1 MMPLRLLLLLVF
13 TSSCQ
18 STLATEEELREILE
32 LGGGGDADA
41 AAAAAAAVGA
51 PDNVDIDDDVFGA
64 IAVKPEEGDAFYVGR
79 ICAKGWGMEEAS
91 SIPSINFFFKTIH
104 PLFPSLPPK
113 KKFSRLLLHAARWAS
128 PPRRPSR
135 PWRASR
141 RWTGSFTVRTD
152 IPPT

>member
-91 SIPSINFFFKTIH
+91 SIPSINFFLRLSI
-104 PLFPSLPPK
+104 PSFPPSHQKKNSLGCCCMPPDG
-113 KKFSRLLLHAARWAS
+113 LLLRDGLLGRGALLGGG
-128 PPRRPSR
+128 PVPLQ
-135 PWRASR
+135 
-141 RWTGSFTVRTD
+141 
-152 IPPT
+152 